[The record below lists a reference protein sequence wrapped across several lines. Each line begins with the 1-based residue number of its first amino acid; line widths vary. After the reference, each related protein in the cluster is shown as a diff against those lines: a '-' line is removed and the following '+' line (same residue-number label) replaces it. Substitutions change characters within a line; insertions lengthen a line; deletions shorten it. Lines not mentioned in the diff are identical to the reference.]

1 MLSNGIITLSILVV
15 LNKDRKKDFVSM
27 FIMMSLDSMTTENAM
42 NRRKA
47 MNIEMAMLKSAGE
60 EGVMIDVWWGLVE
73 RKEQKEKED
82 EGKKMLHFVVI
93 FCCQFF

>member
-1 MLSNGIITLSILVV
+1 
-15 LNKDRKKDFVSM
+15 
-27 FIMMSLDSMTTENAM
+27 
-42 NRRKA
+42 